1 MSLIASDSGGGKT
14 FKPVPVGMHLA
25 RCYRVIDLGTQ
36 QTEWQGQTKHLHK
49 IMVTFEVHGEDEA
62 GNPLVID
69 TGEPMSISKQYTLSL
84 SDKAKLRADLA
95 SWRGRD
101 FTQEELRGFE
111 LKNILGQWAMITTT
125 RTERDGKE
133 YTNIANINPVPKI
146 IKERGMPAGV
156 NKTMLFAISDADM
169 EIFDTLSE
177 NLKKKIMASPEWET
191 YHGKPQQ
198 PTASDY
204 AKASGKGAFSDLDES
219 IPF

>member
-1 MSLIASDSGGGKT
+1 MSLIASDSGGKT
-14 FKPVPVGMHLA
+14 FTPVPVGMHLA

-36 QTEWQGQTKHLHK
+36 QTEYQGQVKHLHK

-62 GNPLVID
+62 GKPLVID

-125 RTERDGKE
+125 KSERDGKE

-177 NLKKKIMASPEWET
+177 NLKKKIMASPEWQL

-198 PTASDY
+198 PTAAEY
-204 AKASGKGAFSDLDES
+204 AKASGKGAFSELDDD

>member
-1 MSLIASDSGGGKT
+1 MSLIASDSGGKT
-14 FKPVPVGMHLA
+14 FTPVPVGMHLA

-36 QTEWQGQTKHLHK
+36 QTEYQGQVKHLHK
-49 IMVTFEVHGEDEA
+49 ILVTFEVHGEDEA

-125 RTERDGKE
+125 KTERDGKE

-198 PTASDY
+198 PTASEY
-204 AKASGKGAFSDLDES
+204 AKASGKGAFSALDDD

>member
-1 MSLIASDSGGGKT
+1 MSLIASDSGGKT
-14 FKPVPVGMHLA
+14 FTPVPTGMHLA

-36 QTEWQGQTKHLHK
+36 QTEWQGQIKHLRK
-49 IMVTFEVHGEDEA
+49 ILVTFEVHGEDEA
-62 GNPLVID
+62 GKPLVID

-84 SDKAKLRADLA
+84 NDKSKLRADLA

-125 RTERDGKE
+125 KTEREGKE

-146 IKERGMPAGV
+146 VKDRGMPAGV
-156 NKTMLFAISDADM
+156 NKAALFAISDADM

-177 NLKKKIMASPEWET
+177 NLKKKIMASPEWAT
-191 YHGKPQQ
+191 YHGKSEQ
-198 PTASDY
+198 ASDY
-204 AKASGKGAFSDLDES
+204 AQASGKGALNDLDDD

>member
-36 QTEWQGQTKHLHK
+36 QTEWQGQIKHLRK
-49 IMVTFEVHGEDEA
+49 ILVTFEVHGEDEA
-62 GNPLVID
+62 GKPLVID

-84 SDKAKLRADLA
+84 NDKSKLRADLA

-125 RTERDGKE
+125 KTEREGKE

-146 IKERGMPAGV
+146 VKDRGMPAGV
-156 NKTMLFAISDADM
+156 NKAALFAISDADM

-177 NLKKKIMASPEWET
+177 NLKKKIMASPEWAT
-191 YHGKPQQ
+191 YHGKSEQ
-198 PTASDY
+198 ASDY
-204 AKASGKGAFSDLDES
+204 AQASGKGALNDLDDD

>member
-1 MSLIASDSGGGKT
+1 MSLIASDSGGKT
-14 FKPVPVGMHLA
+14 FTPVPVGMHLA

-36 QTEWQGQTKHLHK
+36 QTEYQGQVKHLHK
-49 IMVTFEVHGEDEA
+49 ILVTFEVHGEDEA

-125 RTERDGKE
+125 KSEREGKE
-133 YTNIANINPVPKI
+133 YTNIANINPVPKV
-146 IKERGMPAGV
+146 IKDNGMPAGV
-156 NKTMLFAISDADM
+156 NKTVLFAISDADM

-191 YHGKPQQ
+191 YQGKPKQ
-198 PTASDY
+198 PTASEY
-204 AKASGKGAFSDLDES
+204 AKASGKGAFSDLDDT

>member
-1 MSLIASDSGGGKT
+1 MSLIASDSGSKT
-14 FKPVPVGMHLA
+14 FTPVPVGMHLA

-62 GNPLVID
+62 GKPLVID

-125 RTERDGKE
+125 KSERDGKE

-156 NKTMLFAISDADM
+156 NKTVLFAISDADM

-204 AKASGKGAFSDLDES
+204 AKASGKGAFSALDDD